1 MDNNFEA
8 RLGTLKGEA
17 IAKIMEFEEL
27 AKHQPKDWTGTFR
40 DDYNLLAIREYD
52 NKFRVA
58 AAESCAYQEAYAI
71 MAGISYDEAAEL
83 LHTLARGGRENG
95 LPQND

>member
-1 MDNNFEA
+1 MAKMDNNFEA

-17 IAKIMEFEEL
+17 IAKIMVFEEL
-27 AKHQPKDWTGTFR
+27 AKRPPKNWTGTFR

-71 MAGISYDEAAEL
+71 MSGMSYDEAAEY
-83 LHTLARGGRENG
+83 LHGLARAALGKNE
-95 LPQND
+95 